1 MKTKTKADLIND
13 ATLVVDRLQREEA
26 RPSLQGPDNAARYA
40 ARGLAAAII
49 NDLYYQAPDRV
60 RASFGYDVAELFDLA
75 GWE

>member
-1 MKTKTKADLIND
+1 MKTKADLIND
-13 ATLVVDRLQREEA
+13 ATLVVDCLQREEA

-49 NDLYYQAPDRV
+49 NDLYYQAPERV
-60 RASFGYDVAELFDLA
+60 RASFGYDVAELFKLA